1 MGFFRRFYD
10 YHLRRKMFNKI
21 LLLYSLVMI
30 LLFAAAA
37 VMVHEYNKQRFIR
50 EAMDADMRSLY
61 VTSAYLSGQYNAI
74 QNTIQQLYADA
85 TMIED
90 LNHFLGSTYED
101 YLKYKLDRYSESP
114 QSLLKT
120 FDVQLK
126 TYMEQE
132 SGVEN
137 VIVYSYS
144 GHFYYLMSAKRQ
156 QIEAV
161 QPQEAWEAWFAERR
175 KQPWTMDVPEELLPQ
190 AREGGQQLYTYVR
203 ELNDPFTLK
212 RTGAILVD
220 FNTAQL
226 ATWLAS
232 RTPNLYGSM
241 MVLAQ
246 DGSVLYSDSEW
257 LPEGGKLPP
266 AALQSYGE
274 EWVRLQEPSK
284 VNIVNIG
291 NTGLTAVSM
300 LPQSVI
306 DSNTSSLR
314 NSLIGISLL
323 FIVLSVIVT
332 ATIMMGYS
340 RKIQRIVSTMSRI
353 EEGDLSVRIKIA
365 GGDEL
370 QQIAGRF
377 NAMCERLQNYI
388 QKVYLS
394 EIKQKNAELV
404 ALQTQI
410 NPHFLYNTL
419 EAIRMKAYSEGSRDV
434 GQMIYILSSIFRSM
448 VKKSTIV
455 SIAEELELCRM
466 YLELF
471 RFRYEGQL
479 SFSAE
484 LDPQLQQCRTMK
496 LLVQPIIENY
506 MIHGFRPDADNNT
519 ISVRACRD
527 GDEVRIVVK
536 DNGAGIE
543 PRRLA
548 ELRGMLGTSSGVQQG
563 EERSI
568 GLVNVHERLQA
579 SYGEQYGLEVN
590 SKAGEGTEVT
600 LRLPAITRGSG
611 G

>member
-1 MGFFRRFYD
+1 MGFFRRFND

-37 VMVHEYNKQRFIR
+37 VMVHQYNKQRFIR

-61 VTSAYLSGQYNAI
+61 VTSAYLSGQYNSI

-85 TMIED
+85 TIIED
-90 LNHFLGSTYED
+90 LNHFLGSKYED
-101 YLKYKLDRYSESP
+101 YLKYKLDRFSESR
-114 QSLLKT
+114 QTLLKT

-156 QIEAV
+156 QIEYIK
-161 QPQEAWEAWFAERR
+161 PQEAWEQWFADRR
-175 KQPWTMDVPEELLPQ
+175 KQPWTVEVPKELLPQ
-190 AREGGQQLYTYVR
+190 AREDNLGLYTYVR
-203 ELNDPFTLK
+203 EVNDPFTLK

-226 ATWLAS
+226 GTWLAS

-241 MVLAQ
+241 MVLTP
-246 DGSVLYSDSEW
+246 DGSVLYSDSQW
-257 LPEGGKLPP
+257 QPEGGKLPL
-266 AALQSYGE
+266 AALQSYSG
-274 EWVRLQEPSK
+274 EWVQLQELSK

-291 NTGLTAVSM
+291 NTGLTAVSI
-300 LPQSVI
+300 LPKSVI
-306 DSNTSSLR
+306 DRNTSSLR
-314 NSLIGISLL
+314 NNLIGIFLL
-323 FIVLSVIVT
+323 FIALSVTVT
-332 ATIMMGYS
+332 ATIMRGYS
-340 RKIQRIVSTMSRI
+340 RKIKRIASAMSRI

-365 GGDEL
+365 GEDEL
-370 QQIAGRF
+370 QQIARRF
-377 NAMCERLQNYI
+377 NDMCERLQNYI

-419 EAIRMKAYSEGSRDV
+419 EAIRMKAYSEGARDV

-448 VKKSTIV
+448 VKKSTMV

-479 SFSAE
+479 TFTTE
-484 LDPQLQQCRTMK
+484 LDPQLQHCMTMK

-506 MIHGFRPDADNNT
+506 MIHGFRADAQTNR
-519 ISVRACRD
+519 IAVRAFRD
-527 GDEVRIVVK
+527 GEEVRIVVQ

-543 PRRLA
+543 AGRLTQ
-548 ELRGMLGTSSGVQQG
+548 LRDLLEASSGIQQG

-568 GLVNVHERLQA
+568 GLVNVQERLQT
-579 SYGEQYGLEVN
+579 SYGEQYGLEID
-590 SKAGEGTEVT
+590 SQAGEGTTVT
-600 LRLPAITRGSG
+600 LRLPAITRGLEG
-611 G
+611 